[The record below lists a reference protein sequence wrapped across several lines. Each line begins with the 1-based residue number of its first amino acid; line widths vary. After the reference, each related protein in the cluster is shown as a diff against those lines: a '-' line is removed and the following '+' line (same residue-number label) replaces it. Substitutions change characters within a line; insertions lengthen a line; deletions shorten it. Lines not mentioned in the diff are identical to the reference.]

1 MGGEQS
7 SGASLY
13 LAQARREWTGATVWL
28 TGLPAS
34 GKTTIGDAVGE
45 LLLAAGYVPYR
56 LDGDVLRRGLTADL
70 GFDEAS
76 RHENVRRAAHAA
88 CMLAETGVVVVASL
102 ISPYASDR
110 ARAREIHVEAG
121 VDFIEVFVDTPLHEC
136 ERRDPRGLYARARA
150 GQIKDV
156 TGIDD
161 PYETPADPDL
171 VLPTLR
177 RSVAEAA
184 AAVMAALQARGVANA
199 RPSRLVAAVS
209 ATR

>member
-1 MGGEQS
+1 
-7 SGASLY
+7 
-13 LAQARREWTGATVWL
+13 
-28 TGLPAS
+28 
-34 GKTTIGDAVGE
+34 
-45 LLLAAGYVPYR
+45 
-56 LDGDVLRRGLTADL
+56 
-70 GFDEAS
+70 
-76 RHENVRRAAHAA
+76 
-88 CMLAETGVVVVASL
+88 MLAETGVVVVASL